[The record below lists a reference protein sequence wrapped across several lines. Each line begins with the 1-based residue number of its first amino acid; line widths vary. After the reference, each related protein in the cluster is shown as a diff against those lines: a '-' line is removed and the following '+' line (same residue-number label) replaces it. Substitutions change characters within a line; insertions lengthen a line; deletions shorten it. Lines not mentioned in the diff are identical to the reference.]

1 MTDEC
6 RGNPD
11 CEKVHALLG
20 DYLDDELKTV
30 VCEELERHMG
40 ECPDCRVHVDS
51 VKKVIHLYRDATD
64 RGLPVDI
71 RIRLQDVLKTARES
85 GDNDCKS

>member
-11 CEKVHALLG
+11 CEKVHELLG
-20 DYLDDELKTV
+20 DYLDDELKAV
-30 VCEELERHMG
+30 VCEELELHMK

-51 VKKVIHLYRDATD
+51 VKKVIRLYREATD

-71 RIRLQDVLKTARES
+71 RIRLRDVMKQARES
-85 GDNDCKS
+85 RDPSGP